1 MFSTFLRLTY
11 TEGLYSKDNEV
22 ILVEYRKEGSQVG
35 SCLPVMID
43 RGVLWAGAVE
53 LCSGSFTCNQDN
65 NALGAK
71 RHRCSKRIMLG
82 WPKFVLLSPGVW
94 NK

>member
-1 MFSTFLRLTY
+1 MFSTYLRLTY

-43 RGVLWAGAVE
+43 RGVL
-53 LCSGSFTCNQDN
+53 
-65 NALGAK
+65 
-71 RHRCSKRIMLG
+71 
-82 WPKFVLLSPGVW
+82 
-94 NK
+94 